1 MKTLLAIATL
11 LPALLATPASWGA
24 ATITIVTGDP
34 PGVGFN
40 DATPVAPVGG
50 NTATTLGAQRL
61 NAFQAAASKWGAT
74 LDSSVPIRV
83 LATWDALPCTDTA
96 AVLGSAGAL
105 EVFADFP
112 EAPQRHA
119 WFGKAQT
126 NKLVGF
132 DADPETPDLRARF
145 NVNLGQPGCFSGS
158 PFYLGLDN
166 HHGSNTDLVTVLL
179 HEFAHGLGF
188 QTYTDDQSGELLA
201 GIPSIW
207 DYFLL
212 DTSTGKVWK
221 DMNNAERAASA
232 VKSGK
237 LVWSGVQVTSAAV
250 TVLQAGTPILTI
262 LSPPE
267 VAGVI
272 QVGTAFGQPL
282 TTPGLTGE
290 VMPMVD
296 TPPDLGLACEPLS
309 AVNAQAAKGKIA
321 VLDRGT
327 CTFVVKVRN
336 LQDAGAIGAIVVDN
350 VAGAP
355 PPGLGGS
362 DPRIVIPAVRITRE
376 DGLLKAALA
385 RRTRMHSGLF
395 ANLGVNLAVRA
406 GTDVLGRVLMYAPRP
421 NQPGSSVSHY
431 DTSATPNQLMEPAI
445 NGDLRHEV
453 QPPFDLTLPPLRDI
467 GWWLGAGRRR
477 GDVFEDAVGACLG
490 NGDEARAVAEAALV
504 PMAALCSTVRV
515 ISLRMLLPGKLK
527 FSTNCSSV
535 GMA

>member
-1 MKTLLAIATL
+1 MKTLLAFAVL
-11 LPALLATPASWGA
+11 LPALLSAPASWGA
-24 ATITIVTGDP
+24 ATITIVNGDP

-40 DATPVAPVGG
+40 DPTPAAPVGG
-50 NTATTLGAQRL
+50 NTGTTLGAQRL
-61 NAFQAAASKWGAT
+61 NVFQAAASQWGAA

-105 EVFADFP
+105 EVFADFA

-126 NKLVGF
+126 NKLIGV
-132 DADPETPDLRARF
+132 DADPQTPDLRARF
-145 NVNLGQPGCFSGS
+145 NVNLGQPGCFTGS

-212 DTSTGKVWK
+212 DTGTGKVWK
-221 DMNNAERAASA
+221 DMSNAERAASA

-237 LVWSGVQVTSAAV
+237 LVWTGVQVTSAAV
-250 TVLQAGTPILTI
+250 TVLQAGTPILTL

-272 QVGTAFGQPL
+272 QVGTAAFGQPL
-282 TTPGLTGE
+282 ATPGLTGE
-290 VMPMVD
+290 VMPVVD
-296 TPPDLGLACEPLS
+296 AVPDLGLACHPLS
-309 AVNAQAAKGKIA
+309 AVNAQAVKGKIA
-321 VLDRGT
+321 VVDRGT

-336 LQDAGAIGAIVVDN
+336 LQDAGAIGVIVVDN

-355 PPGLGGS
+355 PPGLGGV
-362 DPRIVIPAVRITRE
+362 DPRIVVPAVRITRE
-376 DGLLKAALA
+376 DGQALKDALA
-385 RRTRMHSGLF
+385 KRTRMHSGLF

-445 NGDLRHEV
+445 NADLRHEV
-453 QPPFDLTLPPLRDI
+453 QPPLDLTLPLLRDI
-467 GWWLGAGRRR
+467 GW
-477 GDVFEDAVGACLG
+477 
-490 NGDEARAVAEAALV
+490 
-504 PMAALCSTVRV
+504 
-515 ISLRMLLPGKLK
+515 
-527 FSTNCSSV
+527 
-535 GMA
+535 

>member
-1 MKTLLAIATL
+1 MKPLPAIATL
-11 LPALLATPASWGA
+11 SAALLATPASWGA
-24 ATITIVTGDP
+24 ATITIVNGDP
-34 PGVGFN
+34 PGIGFN
-40 DATPVAPVGG
+40 DSTPMTPVGG
-50 NTATTLGAQRL
+50 NTGTTLGAQRL
-61 NAFQAAASKWGAT
+61 NVFQAAASKWSAT

-132 DADPETPDLRARF
+132 DADPTTPDLRARF

-188 QTYTDDQSGELLA
+188 QTYTDDQTGELLA

-250 TVLQAGTPILTI
+250 TALQAGTPILTI

-272 QVGTAFGQPL
+272 QVGTAAFGRPL
-282 TTPGLTGE
+282 STPGLTGE
-290 VMPMVD
+290 VMPVVD
-296 TPPDLGLACEPLS
+296 APPDVGLACAPLS
-309 AVNAQAAKGKIA
+309 AVNALAVKGKIA
-321 VLDRGT
+321 VVDRGA
-327 CTFVVKVRN
+327 CTFVVKVLN

-350 VAGAP
+350 AAGAP

-376 DGLLKAALA
+376 DGQALKEALA
-385 RRTRMHSGLF
+385 KRTRLHSGLF

-406 GTDVLGRVLMYAPRP
+406 GTDALGRVLMYAPRP

-445 NGDLRHEV
+445 NADLRHEV
-453 QPPFDLTLPPLRDI
+453 QPPVDLTLPLLRDI
-467 GWWLGAGRRR
+467 GW
-477 GDVFEDAVGACLG
+477 
-490 NGDEARAVAEAALV
+490 
-504 PMAALCSTVRV
+504 
-515 ISLRMLLPGKLK
+515 
-527 FSTNCSSV
+527 
-535 GMA
+535 

>member
-1 MKTLLAIATL
+1 MKTLLAIT
-11 LPALLATPASWGA
+11 ALLAASASWGA
-24 ATITIVTGDP
+24 ATITIVNGDP

-40 DATPVAPVGG
+40 DPTPVTPVGG
-50 NTATTLGAQRL
+50 NTGTTLGAQRL

-112 EAPQRHA
+112 EAPQRNA
-119 WFGKAQT
+119 WFGKAET

-132 DADPETPDLRARF
+132 DADPATPDLRARF

-166 HHGSNTDLVTVLL
+166 NHGSNTDLVTVLL

-188 QTYTDDQSGELLA
+188 QTYTDDQTGELLA

-212 DTSTGKVWK
+212 DSSSGKVWK
-221 DMNNAERAASA
+221 DMSNGERAASA

-237 LVWSGVQVTSAAV
+237 LVWSGVQVTNAAQ

-262 LSPPE
+262 LSPPD
-267 VAGVI
+267 VTGVI
-272 QVGTAFGQPL
+272 QVGTAAFGPPL
-282 TTPGLTGE
+282 STPGLTGE
-290 VMPMVD
+290 VMPVVD
-296 TPPDLGLACEPLS
+296 TPPDLGLACAPLS
-309 AVNAQAAKGKIA
+309 AVNALAVKGKIA
-321 VLDRGT
+321 LLDRGV

-350 VAGAP
+350 TAGAP

-376 DGLLKAALA
+376 DGQALKEAVA
-385 RRTRMHSGLF
+385 RRTRTHSGLF
-395 ANLGVNLAVRA
+395 ANVGVNLALRA
-406 GTDVLGRVLMYAPRP
+406 GTDALGRVLMYAPRP
-421 NQPGSSVSHY
+421 NQPGSSVSHF

-445 NGDLRHEV
+445 NADLRHEV
-453 QPPFDLTLPPLRDI
+453 QPPFDLTLPLLKDI
-467 GWWLGAGRRR
+467 GW
-477 GDVFEDAVGACLG
+477 
-490 NGDEARAVAEAALV
+490 
-504 PMAALCSTVRV
+504 
-515 ISLRMLLPGKLK
+515 
-527 FSTNCSSV
+527 
-535 GMA
+535 

>member
-1 MKTLLAIATL
+1 MKTLLAFAVL
-11 LPALLATPASWGA
+11 LPALLTAPASWGA
-24 ATITIVTGDP
+24 ATITIVNGDP

-40 DATPVAPVGG
+40 DSTPAAPVGG
-50 NTATTLGAQRL
+50 NTGTTLGAQRL
-61 NAFQAAASKWGAT
+61 NVFQAAASQWGAT

-105 EVFADFP
+105 EVFADFA
-112 EAPQRHA
+112 EVPQRHA

-126 NKLVGF
+126 NKLIGV
-132 DADPETPDLRARF
+132 DADPQTPDLRARF
-145 NVNLGQPGCFSGS
+145 NVNLGQPGCFTGS

-212 DTSTGKVWK
+212 DTGTGKVWK
-221 DMNNAERAASA
+221 DMSNVERAASA

-250 TVLQAGTPILTI
+250 TVLQAGTPILT
-262 LSPPE
+262 LVSPPE
-267 VAGVI
+267 VTGVI
-272 QVGTAFGQPL
+272 QVGTAAFGQPL
-282 TTPGLTGE
+282 STPGLTGE
-290 VMPMVD
+290 VMPVVD
-296 TPPDLGLACEPLS
+296 TAPDLGLACQPLS
-309 AVNAQAAKGKIA
+309 TVNAQAVKGKIA
-321 VLDRGT
+321 VVDRGT

-336 LQDAGAIGAIVVDN
+336 LQDAGAIGVIVADN

-355 PPGLGGS
+355 PPGLGGV
-362 DPRIVIPAVRITRE
+362 DPRIVIPAVRVTRE
-376 DGLLKAALA
+376 DGQALKDALA
-385 RRTRMHSGLF
+385 RRTRTHSGLF
-395 ANLGVNLAVRA
+395 ANLGVNLALRS

-431 DTSATPNQLMEPAI
+431 DTSAAPNQLMEPAI
-445 NGDLRHEV
+445 NADLRHEV
-453 QPPFDLTLPPLRDI
+453 QPPLDLTLPLLRDI
-467 GWWLGAGRRR
+467 GW
-477 GDVFEDAVGACLG
+477 
-490 NGDEARAVAEAALV
+490 
-504 PMAALCSTVRV
+504 
-515 ISLRMLLPGKLK
+515 
-527 FSTNCSSV
+527 
-535 GMA
+535 

>member
-1 MKTLLAIATL
+1 MKRLLAIA
-11 LPALLATPASWGA
+11 ALLVSSACWPA
-24 ATITIVTGDP
+24 ATITIVNGDP
-34 PGVGFN
+34 AGIGFN
-40 DATPVAPVGG
+40 DPTPVAPVGG
-50 NTATTLGAQRL
+50 NTGTTLGAQRL

-74 LDSSVPIRV
+74 LDSSVLIRV

-112 EAPQRHA
+112 GAPQAHA
-119 WFGKAQT
+119 WFGKAET
-126 NKLVGF
+126 NKLLGL
-132 DADPETPDLRARF
+132 DADPATPDVRARF
-145 NVNLGQPGCFSGS
+145 NVNLGQPGCFTGS

-166 HHGSNTDLVTVLL
+166 QHGANTDLVTVLL

-201 GIPSIW
+201 GLPSIW

-237 LVWSGVQVTSAAV
+237 LVWSGVRVTNAASA
-250 TVLQAGTPILTI
+250 VLQAGTPVLTI
-262 LSPPE
+262 LSPPA

-272 QVGTAFGQPL
+272 QVGTAAFGPPL
-282 TTPGLTGE
+282 GTPGLTGE
-290 VMPMVD
+290 VMPVID
-296 TPPDLGLACEPLS
+296 TPPDLGLACAPLS
-309 AVNAQAAKGKIA
+309 VVNALAVKGKIA
-321 VLDRGT
+321 LVDRGL

-336 LQDAGAIGAIVVDN
+336 VQNAGAIGVIVVDN
-350 VAGAP
+350 VAAAP

-362 DPRIVIPAVRITRE
+362 DTRIVISAVRITLE
-376 DGLLKAALA
+376 DGAALKQA
-385 RRTRMHSGLF
+385 IAARTRMHSGLF
-395 ANLGVNLAVRA
+395 ANLGVNLALRA

-445 NGDLRHEV
+445 NADLKHEG
-453 QPPFDLTLPPLRDI
+453 QPPFDLTYPLLKDI
-467 GWWLGAGRRR
+467 GW
-477 GDVFEDAVGACLG
+477 
-490 NGDEARAVAEAALV
+490 
-504 PMAALCSTVRV
+504 
-515 ISLRMLLPGKLK
+515 
-527 FSTNCSSV
+527 
-535 GMA
+535 